1 MTDNHQFEGQSLL
14 SFLGAKC
21 KVDDHGLLDGQTI
34 PTSIM
39 CFNSFLDD
47 FSFSGDV
54 RRYFENTVGRVV
66 VMCCVTLLVKHG
78 SFSRILCSSGLLLS
92 TCWKCG

>member
-1 MTDNHQFEGQSLL
+1 M
-14 SFLGAKC
+14 
-21 KVDDHGLLDGQTI
+21 DDHGLLDGQTI

-39 CFNSFLDD
+39 CFNSFLAD
-47 FSFSGDV
+47 FIFSDV

-92 TCWKCG
+92 TCRKCG